1 MARSFR
7 LPDLGEGI
15 HEGEVV
21 QVLVSVGEKVA
32 EDQPILEIETDKA
45 AVEIPSPFSGTVEA
59 IHVKAGD
66 LVHVGDEMIVFDG
79 GEPVEAEEAEEA
91 EAAAPVERRF
101 VVSETDAEV
110 VGPVPASPATR
121 RLARELGVDLRQVR
135 GTGPA
140 GRVTA
145 DDVRAFAARPPG
157 PPEELPAEP
166 EAARAGGAVAF
177 RPSTVEV
184 PPLPDFSRWGPVE
197 RVPLRSVRRS
207 TAKHM
212 ALAWS
217 QIPHVNHQDWADVT
231 DLELLRRRHKGAIEE
246 RGGKLTLT
254 VFIMK
259 AVVAALKAYPQFNT
273 TLEPD
278 SEEIIYKQYYHIG
291 VAADTERGLVVP
303 VVRDVDRKSVAELA
317 LELTEVIGR
326 AREGK
331 SSLEEFQGGT
341 FTITNIGAL
350 GGTGFAPIVNYPE
363 VAILGLGRAQLQ
375 PTVRGTLEAHEV
387 VVRLR
392 MPMVLAFDHRVADGA
407 EAARFVNKV
416 IDVLESPERLLLAI

>member
-1 MARSFR
+1 MTRSFR

-21 QVLVSVGEKVA
+21 RVLVSVGDEVE

-59 IHVKAGD
+59 IRVKAGD
-66 LVHVGDEMIVFDG
+66 LVHVGEEMIVFGG
-79 GEPVEAEEAEEA
+79 GERPEVEEAA
-91 EAAAPVERRF
+91 GAA
-101 VVSETDAEV
+101 
-110 VGPVPASPATR
+110 PASPATR
-121 RLARELGVDLRQVR
+121 RLARELGVDLRQVH

-140 GRVTA
+140 GRVIA
-145 DDVRAFAARPPG
+145 DDVRAFAVRPPG
-157 PPEELPAEP
+157 PPKELPEEPVMAAE
-166 EAARAGGAVAF
+166 GAVTPVF
-177 RPSTVEV
+177 RPSAVEV
-184 PPLPDFSRWGPVE
+184 PPLPDFGRWGPVE

-231 DLELLRRRHKGAIEE
+231 DLELLRQRHKEAIEE

-254 VFIMK
+254 VLIMK

-273 TLEPD
+273 TLDPD
-278 SEEIIYKQYYHIG
+278 REEIIYKQYYHIG

-303 VVRDVDRKSVAELA
+303 VVREVDRKSVTELA
-317 LELTEVIGR
+317 LELTELIGR
-326 AREGK
+326 ARAGK
-331 SSLEEFQGGT
+331 SSLEEFRGGT

-387 VVRLR
+387 IVRLR

-416 IDVLESPERLLLAI
+416 IELLESPERLLLAI